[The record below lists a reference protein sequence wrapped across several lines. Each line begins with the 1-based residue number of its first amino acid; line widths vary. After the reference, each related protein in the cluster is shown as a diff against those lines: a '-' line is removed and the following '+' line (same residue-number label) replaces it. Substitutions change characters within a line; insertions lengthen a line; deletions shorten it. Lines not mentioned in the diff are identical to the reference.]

1 MKVKIR
7 NSILDSV
14 QLDLLNAMTHYEQI
28 NKSQTLYDW
37 VAQISDIRSRL
48 CHVKSTDN
56 IQFTLSEDIDIP
68 YLQPVHIVTLACL
81 LAYSIS
87 ITNRVIL
94 TAGKDVEI
102 FLREDLHLEQYFSDT
117 PHIGAA
123 QPSIFNLWKVD
134 NEQTFGYSHSLSAY
148 LKRSFFKGKDLSAF
162 TNALNEL
169 YANVAD
175 HADAKGIAY
184 SYIHFDEKIGK
195 INIAFCDFGIG
206 IPSCLKKANITPAPE
221 CSYVQW
227 ATRLGVS
234 AKSSQ
239 HNAGKGLDDVISSL
253 PGKYDRLKILSENE
267 LFIVGEKIDANG
279 ECSRIERTLHQ
290 SFCFKG
296 TLIHFEYDI
305 SELENEEII
314 GESDLFNDFDW

>member
-1 MKVKIR
+1 MKVKILPL
-7 NSILDSV
+7 NSDTITP
-14 QLDLLNAMTHYEQI
+14 MIHYERI
-28 NKSQTLYDW
+28 KKSHTLYDW

-48 CHVKSTDN
+48 CNVKSTDN
-56 IQFTLSEDIDIP
+56 IQFVLSEEIDIQ

-87 ITNRVIL
+87 IAHRVTL
-94 TAGKDVEI
+94 MAGNDVEV

-117 PHIGAA
+117 PHIGATK
-123 QPSIFNLWKVD
+123 PSIFNLWKVD

-175 HADAKGIAY
+175 HADARGIAY

-206 IPSCLKKANITPAPE
+206 IPSCLKRAEITPAPG
-221 CSYVQW
+221 CNYVQW

-253 PGKYDRLKILSENE
+253 PGKYDRLKILSEDE
-267 LFIVGEKIDANG
+267 LFIVGEKVGANG
-279 ECSRIERTLHQ
+279 ECSRIEKTLYQ
-290 SFCFKG
+290 PFCFKG